1 MKSIKLAPVF
11 ILQDVVLPPGG
22 ILPLNIF
29 EERYKE
35 LLQFALANNREIVV
49 AQTTNQFEDDGLIPT
64 NTEIYAV
71 GGLGRIIHFEER
83 TNGTFRITLL
93 GRNRVMLV
101 EQKPSPLP
109 FALYYVDSQPFLAD
123 LTNDDFALPNKKQ
136 FMKTYR
142 DYTQLYNI
150 TIDWDGLYML
160 DDSRLINI
168 LTMTSRF
175 SPAEKQS
182 LLEADNNYDRYNKLL
197 MMVQMAISSKYLH
210 TNDPVNSNQVFQ

>member
-1 MKSIKLAPVF
+1 MKSIKLAPVLV
-11 ILQDVVLPPGG
+11 LQDVVLPPGG

-35 LLQFALANNREIVV
+35 LLQFALGNNREIVV
-49 AQTTNQFEDDGLIPT
+49 AQTTNQFDDDTQIPSGAET
-64 NTEIYAV
+64 YSVA
-71 GGLGRIIHFEER
+71 GLGRIIHFEER

-93 GRNRVMLV
+93 GRNRVRLV

-109 FALYYVDSQPFLAD
+109 FALYYVDSQPFLTD
-123 LTNDDFALPNKKQ
+123 LTQDEFELPNKKQ

-142 DYTQLYNI
+142 EYTQLYNI

-160 DDSRLINI
+160 DDGRLINI

-182 LLEADNNYDRYNKLL
+182 LLEADNVQDRYNKLL

-210 TNDPVNSNQVFQ
+210 TNDPINTNQVFQ